1 MPGHTPRKMNMQ
13 RMYAERVYAEKC
25 NSPPP
30 TGVSCP
36 LNIRKFSHKIP
47 LQRGRVYSM
56 KYIYQLA
63 EKVGEGRVFAVVS
76 VNNKCERGLNIDTK
90 VSLRK

>member
-1 MPGHTPRKMNMQ
+1 
-13 RMYAERVYAEKC
+13 
-25 NSPPP
+25 
-30 TGVSCP
+30 
-36 LNIRKFSHKIP
+36 
-47 LQRGRVYSM
+47 M

-90 VSLRK
+90 VSLCK